1 VPGLTNQSYRVTSEL
16 CKYFVSKPDSSASY
30 RMVSTSHRGTSAAGT
45 VGRPFALCSG
55 MTTRRLRFVIFQDA
69 PGLWVIRG
77 LEHDLAAE
85 ARTIGQALR
94 SIARLVQAHTEFD
107 LRHDHLPLSA
117 FPPSAQTYWNAY
129 AAGTQIPLSQL
140 GVVPPA
146 GWDIQAAFATRL
158 PCDQRHRPAQ
168 LRYALTA

>member
-1 VPGLTNQSYRVTSEL
+1 
-16 CKYFVSKPDSSASY
+16 
-30 RMVSTSHRGTSAAGT
+30 
-45 VGRPFALCSG
+45 

-77 LEHDLAAE
+77 LEHDLAVE
-85 ARTIGQALR
+85 ARTIGQAVR

-117 FPPSAQTYWNAY
+117 FPPSAQIYWNAY
-129 AAGTQIPLSQL
+129 AAGTQVALAQL

-158 PCDQRHRPAQ
+158 PSEERFRPAQ
-168 LRYALTA
+168 FRYARLSA

>member
-1 VPGLTNQSYRVTSEL
+1 
-16 CKYFVSKPDSSASY
+16 
-30 RMVSTSHRGTSAAGT
+30 
-45 VGRPFALCSG
+45 

-69 PGLWVIRG
+69 SGLWVIRG

-158 PCDQRHRPAQ
+158 PCEQRHRPAQ